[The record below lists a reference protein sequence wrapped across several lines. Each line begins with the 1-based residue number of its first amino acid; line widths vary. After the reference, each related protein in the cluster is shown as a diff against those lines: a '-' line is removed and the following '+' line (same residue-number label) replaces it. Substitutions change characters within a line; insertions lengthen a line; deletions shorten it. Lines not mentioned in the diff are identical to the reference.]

1 MRTLFESN
9 LVWLSTALIGSGGTS
24 YSRRTTRSRP
34 AATWSRTVDEI
45 AGQLEALR
53 RAGIQYVLLNIGG
66 MSRDSL
72 RTFAREIMPAFA
84 VA

>member
-1 MRTLFESN
+1 MLY
-9 LVWLSTALIGSGGTS
+9 G
-24 YSRRTTRSRP
+24 
-34 AATWSRTVDEI
+34 TVDEI

-66 MSRDSL
+66 MSRDSP